1 MPVPAEI
8 LVELVARNPGRTT
21 RELVR
26 LLAQQGWSDLSKSQL
41 NSALYNHPRLR
52 VEKITDNR
60 RLWYVRDSAD
70 GASSS
75 TETKQLPL
83 PDDRQS

>member
-1 MPVPAEI
+1 MSVPSEI
-8 LVELVARNPGRTT
+8 LVELVAQNPGRTA

-26 LLAQQGWSDLSKSQL
+26 ILAQQGWPGASKSQL

-52 VEKITDNR
+52 AEKIADNR

-70 GASSS
+70 GVSPSI
-75 TETKQLPL
+75 ETRRPTLSH
-83 PDDRQS
+83 DRQS